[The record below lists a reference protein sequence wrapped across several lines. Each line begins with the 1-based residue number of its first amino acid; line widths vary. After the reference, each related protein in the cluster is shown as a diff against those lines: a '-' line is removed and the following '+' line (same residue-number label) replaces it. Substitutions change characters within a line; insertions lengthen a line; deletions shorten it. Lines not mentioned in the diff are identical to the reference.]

1 MRRSAAWGTSK
12 MRKHELSQ
20 HFLKSP
26 KLALFLIG
34 HSNIK
39 KRDTVIDI
47 GAGSG
52 VITNALSRRCKQVI
66 AVEADAETAKT
77 LRKNLKDVEN
87 VKIIE
92 QDFLEMELP
101 SEPYKV
107 FANPPF
113 HLSSAILHKL
123 DEAKNP
129 PEAIYLILQ
138 KQFALKL
145 LNNDRHYTSQLGKQL
160 FVHYAPKIRLPMR
173 PNYFTPPPAVPCV
186 LLELKRREQ

>member
-1 MRRSAAWGTSK
+1 MKRFAAWGTSK

-87 VKIIE
+87 VKIVE
-92 QDFLEMELP
+92 QDFLEMD
-101 SEPYKV
+101 SQIR
-107 FANPPF
+107 
-113 HLSSAILHKL
+113 HSIL
-123 DEAKNP
+123 AQQSYINST
-129 PEAIYLILQ
+129 
-138 KQFALKL
+138 
-145 LNNDRHYTSQLGKQL
+145 RR
-160 FVHYAPKIRLPMR
+160 KIRQR
-173 PNYFTPPPAVPCV
+173 
-186 LLELKRREQ
+186 QSI